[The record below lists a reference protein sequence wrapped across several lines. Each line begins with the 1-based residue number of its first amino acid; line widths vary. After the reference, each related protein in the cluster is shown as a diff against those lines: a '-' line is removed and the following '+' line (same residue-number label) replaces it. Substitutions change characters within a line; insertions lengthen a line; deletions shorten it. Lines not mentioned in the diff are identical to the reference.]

1 MGYPDG
7 IMKWKVYQRNP
18 TLCRRVRFQF
28 VFFLL
33 VLHLLPSSTRAFVH
47 NRNTDHPTFLNL
59 SGNTD
64 STSQDDERQD
74 AYGRTIPNEEGSR
87 SSTTAGGRNNEG
99 PSSLRP
105 GREDP
110 LRVAAAAELPATA
123 LNLEPLVVCGPSGV
137 GKGTVIAGLRARF
150 PPDVFGVSVSHT
162 TRPPRPGER
171 HGEHYHFTT
180 HAQIQT
186 DIARGDFVEH
196 AEVHGNYYGTSK
208 DAIAVLQQQHHIPI
222 LDIDVQGVQSVKAS
236 GLPCRYLF
244 LAPPSLAELEDRL
257 RGRHTESDAEIAL
270 RLSNAATELDYGTRT
285 GNFDRIVVN
294 EEVDTTVE
302 ELVQIVLE
310 WYPQLQE
317 ISVATAEDATTTD
330 ADDTQHTTVEQ
341 KTAPTKS
348 SPKQPS
354 FDFLA
359 KSDQLMQFPS
369 VRKGHHGMLQVTD
382 RKEDTGDD
390 HGYYTVDNEEPDDQR
405 GYPKLGTTNPTIVL
419 DGRNDEDEIAY

>member
-1 MGYPDG
+1 MEL
-7 IMKWKVYQRNP
+7 KVYQRNT
-18 TLCRRVRFQF
+18 TLCSSFRFKF

-47 NRNTDHPTFLNL
+47 NRNTDHTTFLNL

-64 STSQDDERQD
+64 YTSQDDERQD

-99 PSSLRP
+99 PSSLP
-105 GREDP
+105 GRDDP
-110 LRVAAAAELPATA
+110 LRAAAAAELPATA
-123 LNLEPLVVCGPSGV
+123 PNLYPLVVCGPSGV

-171 HGEHYHFTT
+171 HGEHYQFTT
-180 HAQIQT
+180 RAQFHT
-186 DIARGDFVEH
+186 DRARGDVFVEH
-196 AEVHGNYYGTSK
+196 AEVHGNYYGTSQ
-208 DAIAVLQQQHHIPI
+208 DAIAVLQRQHHIPI

-244 LAPPSLAELEDRL
+244 IAPPSLTELEDRL

-270 RLSNAATELDYGTRT
+270 RLNNAATELDYGTRT

-310 WYPQLQE
+310 WYPQLQD
-317 ISVATAEDATTTD
+317 ISVAAEDATTTD
-330 ADDTQHTTVEQ
+330 ADDTKHTTEEQ

-348 SPKQPS
+348 SPKPPS

-359 KSDQLMQFPS
+359 ESDQLMQFPS

-382 RKEDTGDD
+382 RKEDTGND
-390 HGYYTVDNEEPDDQR
+390 HGYYTVDNEESDDQR

-419 DGRNDEDEIAY
+419 DGVDDEDEIAY